1 MIDNYFNYS
10 VIGYGRLYSD
20 NFKERLVII
29 NRKDISINYFV
40 ISYGRFYSDNKIEK
54 KKIRVSILIGKE
66 LSCQERI
73 CRIKTDLTRNGPK

>member
-10 VIGYGRLYSD
+10 VIGYGRFYSD

-29 NRKDISINYFV
+29 KKDISINYSV

-54 KKIRVSILIGKE
+54 L
-66 LSCQERI
+66 
-73 CRIKTDLTRNGPK
+73 N